1 MSDLRRLCM
10 GSDDGDDVETYAGM
24 DLIGF
29 HKSIGGNDDRP
40 YLLWRDG
47 QRGIAKAFVA
57 PRLHLH
63 DHQEVFVLLLGD
75 EVKVAMSTMPVAKEY
90 LEALTLQVAG
100 SQFFAST
107 SQLIVRSHTL
117 SYSFVR

>member
-1 MSDLRRLCM
+1 M

-57 PRLHLH
+57 PRFHLH
-63 DHQEVFVLLLGD
+63 NHQEVFVLLLCD

-100 SQFFAST
+100 SQFFAPT
-107 SQLIVRSHTL
+107 SQLIVRSHTV